1 LPFSGAF
8 SCHLSTTLNSVPL
21 FNLWDWAVCPSKT
34 GISCDRSLQESYFSL
49 GFIDSTCMS
58 QAINKFAIVNL
69 SRVRLRLCSHLVSS
83 KTCL

>member
-1 LPFSGAF
+1 
-8 SCHLSTTLNSVPL
+8 
-21 FNLWDWAVCPSKT
+21 
-34 GISCDRSLQESYFSL
+34 
-49 GFIDSTCMS
+49 MS